1 MGLVEF
7 EALELQETGS
17 NGADYTAEH
26 QSGDAGPAPNVT
38 TRGLSTPASKP
49 DFRAALQ
56 KRMLNCRQLSQK
68 NVKEPKGSSA
78 PTATDATV
86 QSNQIEKH
94 SSLIWPATRDSR
106 DEPVFDSVPASLT
119 APRIFVSQNR
129 TWQAVAGH
137 PVDYKRL
144 SALQFELLSIIA
156 AHGANGIGQPDLV
169 RVSGQDKRSVPKRTD
184 ELAKAGYIEKT
195 PISYTGVRTSLC
207 IHKRFVRAGHFLKSP
222 NDLDDIF
229 RNRTVILSSLVNL
242 LYQILKETEYLPY
255 HQLRDKLVSLRFFDS
270 GALTNSSRVSVSTN
284 STREVSVHP

>member
-1 MGLVEF
+1 M
-7 EALELQETGS
+7 
-17 NGADYTAEH
+17 
-26 QSGDAGPAPNVT
+26 
-38 TRGLSTPASKP
+38 
-49 DFRAALQ
+49 
-56 KRMLNCRQLSQK
+56 
-68 NVKEPKGSSA
+68 
-78 PTATDATV
+78 
-86 QSNQIEKH
+86 
-94 SSLIWPATRDSR
+94 
-106 DEPVFDSVPASLT
+106 
-119 APRIFVSQNR
+119 
-129 TWQAVAGH
+129 
-137 PVDYKRL
+137 DYKRL